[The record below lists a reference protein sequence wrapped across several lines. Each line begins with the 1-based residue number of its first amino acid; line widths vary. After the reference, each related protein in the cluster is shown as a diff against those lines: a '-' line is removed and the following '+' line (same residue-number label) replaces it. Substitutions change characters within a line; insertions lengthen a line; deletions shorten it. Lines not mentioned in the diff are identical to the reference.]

1 MVEQVAEISMVEQ
14 ATEVSMEM
22 SAASDH
28 SCAHH
33 WQIATP
39 DGETSDASCK
49 FCGAT
54 RSFANYSPG
63 RTMTRSAKAPT
74 NSGGGMRV

>member
-1 MVEQVAEISMVEQ
+1 MVEQQ
-14 ATEVSMEM
+14 TEVMMEM
-22 SAASDH
+22 SAASDD

-49 FCGAT
+49 ICGAT

-63 RTMTRSAKAPT
+63 RTMTRSVKAPNAIRT
-74 NSGGGMRV
+74 